1 MRGEKRILEVGVQ
14 AMIRAVDNS
23 GETRWTTML
32 GEKHSGVLRAS
43 YSVGFSIIEVN
54 LENN

>member
-1 MRGEKRILEVGVQ
+1 MVMEVGVQ

-32 GEKHSGVLRAS
+32 GEKHSGVIRAS

-54 LENN
+54 LENH